1 MHISWSLVLR
11 SQAPSMTL
19 YHLEL
24 ALEPHSMSQPVL
36 KSRTFEAIKF
46 SICHP
51 SPGLR
56 KLYSTYSK
64 LFSETSRVNNQKQHT
79 KSFL

>member
-24 ALEPHSMSQPVL
+24 ALEPTACHSQC